1 MQKSSNSTNSTHR
14 NTYLYKGLRT
24 FLFRSF
30 TAIWLIL
37 CLNFF
42 SHKARLAS
50 NWAADCVFILF
61 ERIWTNVTLFV
72 NGRKKAEAKMMLIQM
87 GCFLFS
93 IWFSHAFPKVK
104 TQLDYFWKYSYFEF
118 IIRLLPEK
126 NKSRFSFR
134 MWNLSDLNWSIWIE
148 EPHIIPICI
157 DEIILKTCL

>member
-30 TAIWLIL
+30 TAIWLFL

-42 SHKARLAS
+42 SHKARLTS

-93 IWFSHAFPKVK
+93 IWFRFNFLFVTHF
-104 TQLDYFWKYSYFEF
+104 
-118 IIRLLPEK
+118 R
-126 NKSRFSFR
+126 KSRHNLTISENTLISNSSSDCCQKKINPDFR
-134 MWNLSDLNWSIWIE
+134 FECEIFRIWIGRSGSKS
-148 EPHIIPICI
+148 
-157 DEIILKTCL
+157 LT